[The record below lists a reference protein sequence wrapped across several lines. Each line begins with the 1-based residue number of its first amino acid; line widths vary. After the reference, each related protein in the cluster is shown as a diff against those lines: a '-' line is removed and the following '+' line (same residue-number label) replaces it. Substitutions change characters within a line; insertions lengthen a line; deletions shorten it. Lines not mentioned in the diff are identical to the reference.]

1 MSNVNK
7 HLLNQNSIIL
17 GYIKG
22 NNFGRLL
29 EMDFEIK
36 EAGKVF
42 YHLIIQEKHLA
53 TPVASHGG
61 VVASLMDSTTGIAA
75 LSLVCEDGF
84 IVSTVELKLNFLAP
98 VSLGNELVGESFV
111 LSKGKRLIVTESEIR
126 NQNNRLV
133 AKGMGTFN
141 VYPMEKAGY

>member
-1 MSNVNK
+1 MSGK
-7 HLLNQNSIIL
+7 ELHRLNDNPIIQ

-22 NNFGRLL
+22 NNFGRLI

-36 EAGKVF
+36 EAGKII
-42 YHLIIQEKHLA
+42 YHIEIQQKHLA
-53 TPVASHGG
+53 TPIASHGG
-61 VVASLMDSTTGIAA
+61 VVSSLMDSTTGIAA
-75 LSLVCEDGF
+75 LSLVCEEGF

-98 VSLGNELVGESFV
+98 VRLGDKLQGESFV
-111 LSKGKRLIVTESEIR
+111 LAKGKRLIVTEAEIR
-126 NQNNRLV
+126 NQNNVLV

>member
-1 MSNVNK
+1 MSGK
-7 HLLNQNSIIL
+7 ELHRLNDNPIIQ

-22 NNFGRLL
+22 NNFGRLI

-36 EAGKVF
+36 EAGKII
-42 YHLIIQEKHLA
+42 YHIEILQKHLA
-53 TPVASHGG
+53 TPIASHGG

-75 LSLVCEDGF
+75 LSLVCEEGF

-98 VSLGNELVGESFV
+98 VRLGDKLQGESFI
-111 LSKGKRLIVTESEIR
+111 LAKGKRLIVTEAEIR
-126 NQNNRLV
+126 NQNNVLV

>member
-1 MSNVNK
+1 MSEK
-7 HLLNQNSIIL
+7 ELHRLNDNPIIQ

-22 NNFGRLL
+22 NNFGRLI

-36 EAGKVF
+36 EAGKII
-42 YHLIIQEKHLA
+42 YHIEILQKHLA
-53 TPVASHGG
+53 TPIASHGG

-75 LSLVCEDGF
+75 LSLVCEEGF

-98 VSLGNELVGESFV
+98 VRLGDKLQGESFV
-111 LSKGKRLIVTESEIR
+111 LAKGKRLIVTEAEIR
-126 NQNNRLV
+126 NQNNVLV